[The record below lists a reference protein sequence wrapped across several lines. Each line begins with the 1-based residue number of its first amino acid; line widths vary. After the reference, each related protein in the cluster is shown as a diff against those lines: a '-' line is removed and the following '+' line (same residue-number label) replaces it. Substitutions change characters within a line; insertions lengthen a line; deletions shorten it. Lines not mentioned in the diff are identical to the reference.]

1 MKIRMRF
8 FLVLLTLFF
17 SHQKISAQEILQ
29 NKISEIKNSKTENS
43 QNKISEIKTESEI
56 SQTENSKIKM
66 QNTKQKNWTI
76 SLGTVF
82 SAHAGKLGEYVYD
95 ENDNSR
101 KMSELHWQLLPLLSL
116 GENITARYKNFSL
129 SFFANFL
136 FPMKTGHMFD
146 SDWLVSND
154 VKNCYSV
161 HPLETSPSYSLG
173 GGFSYTHPVSKNF
186 SLAFDAS
193 LNFEHIL
200 FHAQNGYGWYGDKN
214 TNESWNSASIT
225 KNVIGIDYLRE
236 TLVVWLGSQFSF
248 SFFDGALVTDFSF
261 ALSPYSF
268 TKDLDHH
275 IARELYFTEI
285 MHRAFGAYKLDA
297 RLLYFP
303 IKNLSFNFSAEWKV
317 SNIALGH
324 AFAKK
329 DDESFWSG
337 THSQGGADFAVAS
350 FSLGGTYYFRF

>member
-1 MKIRMRF
+1 MKIRQTF
-8 FLVLLTLFF
+8 FLVLLAVFF
-17 SHQKISAQEILQ
+17 FHQKIFSQEISQ
-29 NKISEIKNSKTENS
+29 TQNS
-43 QNKISEIKTESEI
+43 QNKISQIQNESEI
-56 SQTENSKIKM
+56 SQTENSKIKT

-76 SLGTVF
+76 SLETIF
-82 SAHAGKLGEYVYD
+82 SAHVGKLGEYVYD

-101 KMSELHWQLLPLLSL
+101 KLSELHWQLLPLLSL

-173 GGFSYTHPVSKNF
+173 GGFSYTHPISKNF

-193 LNFEHIL
+193 LDFEHIL
-200 FHAQNGYGWYGDKN
+200 FHAQNGYGWYGDEN

-225 KNVIGIDYLRE
+225 ENVIGIDYLRE
-236 TLVVWLGSQFSF
+236 TLIVWLGSQFSF
-248 SFFDGALVTDFSF
+248 SFFDGALITDFSF

-275 IARELYFTEI
+275 ILRKVYFTEI
-285 MHRAFGAYKLDA
+285 MHRAFGAYKVGA
-297 RLLYFP
+297 RLSYFP
-303 IKNLSFNFSAEWKV
+303 IKNLSLNFSAEWKV
-317 SNIALGH
+317 SDIALDR
-324 AFAKK
+324 AFSKD
-329 DDESFWSG
+329 DDESFWND
-337 THSQGGADFAVAS
+337 THSQGGADFNVAR
-350 FSLGGTYYFRF
+350 FSIGATYYFHF